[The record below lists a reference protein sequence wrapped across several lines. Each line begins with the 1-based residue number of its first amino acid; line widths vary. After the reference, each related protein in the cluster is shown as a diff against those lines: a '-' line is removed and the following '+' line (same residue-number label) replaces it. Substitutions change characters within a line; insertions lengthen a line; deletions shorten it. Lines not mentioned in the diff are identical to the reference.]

1 MELERVAGDWGEGL
15 SRGWEAV
22 TGGEEGTGKDNLSMM
37 LDFPLFLLVFGVFMV
52 RRLRFWSMRRTIN
65 FFVDKGIA
73 VC

>member
-1 MELERVAGDWGEGL
+1 L

-52 RRLRFWSMRRTIN
+52 RRLRFWSMRRTI
-65 FFVDKGIA
+65 
-73 VC
+73 